1 MIEVENIVTAK
12 GGMFLEA
19 VASGSHVSGPA
30 MFFSFQVL
38 FKFILCKLSN
48 SVVLYYLLGS
58 SGYE

>member
-19 VASGSHVSGPA
+19 VASGSNVSGTA
-30 MFFSFQVL
+30 MFFSYL
-38 FKFILCKLSN
+38 FKFISCKLSN
-48 SVVLYYLLGS
+48 SVARYSLLGS